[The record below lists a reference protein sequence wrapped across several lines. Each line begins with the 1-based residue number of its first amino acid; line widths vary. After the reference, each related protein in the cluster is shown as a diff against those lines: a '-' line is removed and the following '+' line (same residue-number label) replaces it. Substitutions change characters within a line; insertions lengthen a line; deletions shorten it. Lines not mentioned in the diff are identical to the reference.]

1 VTPGSGRI
9 EFEVVE
15 EAAPR
20 WLLAPEV
27 VATIERRSATELTLA
42 AAHVDEWIRHS
53 ADHLAGVLI
62 SPREAPRGP
71 GDGGLVFAEVRSGS
85 LFAHLGIEV
94 GDVLLALNGRPVSS
108 LEVAGQEVLTG
119 RERGRLTARLQ
130 RRGQAFELELS
141 LPGMPAL
148 RGAAQ

>member
-1 VTPGSGRI
+1 VAPGSGRI

-15 EAAPR
+15 ESAPR

-27 VATIERRSATELTLA
+27 VATIERRSETELTLA
-42 AAHVDEWIRHS
+42 AVHVDEWIRHS
-53 ADHLAGVLI
+53 ADHLDGVLI
-62 SPREAPRGP
+62 SPREARDP
-71 GDGGLVFAEVRSGS
+71 GDSGLVFAEVRSGS

-94 GDVLLALNGRPVSS
+94 GDVLLALNGKPVSS
-108 LEVAGQEVLTG
+108 LEVAGEEVRMG

-130 RRGQAFELELS
+130 RRGQAFEVELS

-148 RGAAQ
+148 RRAVQ